1 MSNIT
6 LTSKI
11 SRNPDVSYTQIDNDL
26 VMMGPK
32 DDLFYGVNDT
42 GTKIWS
48 LLEFNDLTFG
58 AIHERIQQEYE
69 VTEAACLED
78 LTQFVEA
85 MVAQNMLVVI
95 A

>member
-1 MSNIT
+1 MSNLT

-26 VMMGPK
+26 VMMGPN

-58 AIHERIQQEYE
+58 EINEHIQQGYE
-69 VTEAACLED
+69 VAEVDCLKD
-78 LTQFVEA
+78 LTQFVES
-85 MVAQNMLVVI
+85 MVAQNMLIVLD
-95 A
+95 